1 MLARVAQFGNAELIG
16 RCLSANAKYC
26 SETDSEQV
34 QWWKDEKN
42 FEKRVN
48 KSLKLISG
56 KGMWLAKDFVATEQQ
71 SNQVVSWLATS
82 GLCSDSA
89 KRISWGMSV
98 VEFLAW
104 MLDFEQSK
112 AILSGWLLPA
122 RAPATSRF
130 LSDALDKVI
139 TFYPSWNTDQGV

>member
-56 KGMWLAKDFVATEQQ
+56 KGMWLAKAFVAIELQ
-71 SNQVVSWLATS
+71 SNQVVFSLATS
-82 GLCSDSA
+82 GFWSGST
-89 KRISWGMSV
+89 KRISGSM
-98 VEFLAW
+98 
-104 MLDFEQSK
+104 
-112 AILSGWLLPA
+112 
-122 RAPATSRF
+122 
-130 LSDALDKVI
+130 
-139 TFYPSWNTDQGV
+139 